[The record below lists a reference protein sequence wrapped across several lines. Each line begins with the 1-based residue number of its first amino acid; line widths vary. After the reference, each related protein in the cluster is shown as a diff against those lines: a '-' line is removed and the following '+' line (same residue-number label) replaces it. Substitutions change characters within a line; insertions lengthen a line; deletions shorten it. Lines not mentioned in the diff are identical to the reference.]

1 VDDVTL
7 PVANTAS
14 LSNVTAQCSVN
25 SLTAP
30 TATDNCKGQLTATT
44 ATSLPII
51 AQGTTIVTWTYNDGN
66 GNTATQTQIVVITD
80 NTAPVVSGCPSNISI
95 NTGAGS
101 TTCNGTA
108 TWTAPTA
115 TDNCT
120 TPVTVTST
128 HNSGDAFPVGS
139 TTVTYTFKDAAL
151 NTSICSFTVTVV
163 DDTPPTANALT
174 AVNVQCISGI
184 PAANIAAVTGETDN
198 CGGVVTVAH
207 VSDANN
213 GGAGSTASPYIITR
227 TYSLTDARGNT
238 TNITQTLT
246 AKDNTAPVPNV
257 ATLAAATG
265 ECSVTV
271 TAPTATDNCK
281 GAVTGTTTSPLTYTA
296 QGTYS
301 ITWTYNDGNGNMAT
315 QTQNVIVK
323 DVTAPV
329 LSGIV
334 PNQSTLWPPN
344 HKMKDVT
351 LTYSASDNCG
361 GIPSCITT
369 VSSNEEADN
378 DLGDGNTEVDWEV
391 VNSKLVRLRA
401 ERSGTGEGR
410 VYTITVTCNDGN
422 GNVTSKTTQV
432 RIAHNI
438 TSPVPG
444 SSVKIGTTINMAGT
458 FWDVAGNKHTAKWLV
473 DGATVSGTVVSEP
486 VGTKN
491 GTVKGSY
498 KLATAGV
505 YKLQMNITDQKGVTS
520 YATTS
525 GYDEAIVVAYDP
537 NGGYTYGGKKYK
549 SPKGAM
555 PSNPAVGGE
564 MTYGFQTN
572 YYKGATNPKGETWFI
587 LNNGEFEF
595 NALNFEYLAVSGA
608 KAQFR
613 GLGKMN
619 RNGVEQSGIAFILT
633 VIDGQLAG
641 GGGTDKIRMK
651 IFNKNSGE
659 IYYDSQMGASDAD
672 NPTIVVENNGL
683 GDGVVVVNT
692 TTTTTANPV
701 TVAPIQLNTIPVEVG
716 ETKFDLKAFPNPS
729 TSGFTLHLQS
739 NVREKVQLR
748 ITDISGRLVQMLH
761 KLDANQTIQLGN
773 GYRPGVYI
781 VEMIQGSNRR
791 QLQLVKQ

>member
-1 VDDVTL
+1 M
-7 PVANTAS
+7 
-14 LSNVTAQCSVN
+14 
-25 SLTAP
+25 
-30 TATDNCKGQLTATT
+30 
-44 ATSLPII
+44 
-51 AQGTTIVTWTYNDGN
+51 
-66 GNTATQTQIVVITD
+66 
-80 NTAPVVSGCPSNISI
+80 
-95 NTGAGS
+95 
-101 TTCNGTA
+101 
-108 TWTAPTA
+108 
-115 TDNCT
+115 
-120 TPVTVTST
+120 
-128 HNSGDAFPVGS
+128 
-139 TTVTYTFKDAAL
+139 
-151 NTSICSFTVTVV
+151 
-163 DDTPPTANALT
+163 
-174 AVNVQCISGI
+174 NVQCISGI
-184 PAANIAAVTGETDN
+184 PAANIAAVTGEADN

-213 GGAGSTASPYIITR
+213 GGAGSTASPYRVTR

-238 TNITQTLT
+238 THITQTLT
-246 AKDNTAPVPNV
+246 AIDNTAPVPNV

-271 TAPTATDNCK
+271 TAPTAQDNCK
-281 GAVTGTTTSPLTYTA
+281 GVVTGTTTSPLTYTS

-301 ITWTYNDGNGNMAT
+301 ITWTFNDGNGNSST
-315 QTQNVIVK
+315 QTQSVVVDDVTPPVTPTLGNVTVGECSGTPTAPTTTDACAGIITGTPNKTFPITTQGTTVVTWTFNDGNGNSTTATQNVIVK

-329 LSGIV
+329 ANTATLPNVTAQCSVTSLTAPIATDNCKGVVTGTTTTTLPITTQGTTVITWTYNDGHGNTSTQTQNVMVQDVTAPVLTDIV

-344 HKMKDVT
+344 HKMKEVT

-369 VSSNEEADN
+369 VSSNEAANN

-391 VNSKLVRLRA
+391 VNAKLVRLRA
-401 ERSGTGEGR
+401 ERSGAGEGR

-422 GNVTSKTTQV
+422 GNVTIKTTQV

-438 TSPVPG
+438 TAPVAG
-444 SSVKIGTTINMAGT
+444 SSVKIGSTINLAGT
-458 FWDVAGNKHTAKWLV
+458 FWDVAGNRHTAKWLV
-473 DGATVSGTVVSEP
+473 DGAGVNGTVVAEP

-491 GTVKGSY
+491 GSVKGSY

-555 PSNPAVGGE
+555 PLNPAVGGE

-672 NPTIVVENNGL
+672 NPTIVVENNSL
-683 GDGVVVVNT
+683 GDGVVIVNT
-692 TTTTTANPV
+692 TATATADPV
-701 TVAPIQLNTIPVEVG
+701 TVAPVPVNAIPVEVG
-716 ETKFDLKAFPNPS
+716 EIKFGLNAFPNPS
-729 TSGFTLHLQS
+729 TSGFTVQLQS

-748 ITDISGRLVQMLH
+748 VTDISGRVVQMWH
-761 KLDANQTIQLGN
+761 NLDANQTIQLGM

-781 VEMIQGSNRR
+781 VEMIQGNNRR
-791 QLQLVKQ
+791 QLKLVKR